1 MKITSTRREFGHVVI
16 SSTPRLPTMSCSWYM
31 AGVYTISFSASVRAA
46 ALAAAVLSVLGCG
59 TTVPS
64 TPPAETKA
72 KQASLTAG
80 PARAIPSDLPFV
92 SLEGPFWV
100 ASEGTLIFSD
110 VVEQNGPAA
119 KIYSFD
125 PRTRAFSTL
134 PYPASPTSTNGLAV
148 DTQGRL
154 VACERWNGALA
165 RISGPERQVLAER
178 VPDGRPLNA
187 PNDLTIREDGNI
199 YFSDTTWGARP
210 GSHAPTAVYRLAPD
224 GALSVAFRVD
234 MPNGVVLSPDG
245 NTLYVGSDA
254 QDRLWRLPVATD
266 GTVGSPEPFG
276 VVKDDPQARLHVPD
290 GLCVDDRGRL
300 YVANNSTEVSAIVVL
315 DDAGH
320 FAGRITFPAPPS
332 NCTFG
337 GADRRTLYV
346 TTLHAVYEVP
356 MLTPGLP

>member
-1 MKITSTRREFGHVVI
+1 MPAVPVAQGFLAEAN
-16 SSTPRLPTMSCSWYM
+16 PWYIP
-31 AGVYTISFSASVRAA
+31 GVHAISFLTSLRAS
-46 ALAAAVLSVLGCG
+46 ALAAAVLALLACG

-64 TPPAETKA
+64 GPPPEMKA
-72 KQASLTAG
+72 DPGSPSAG
-80 PARAIPSDLPFV
+80 PSRAIPSDISFV

-100 ASEGTLIFSD
+100 ANGGYLIFSD

-119 KIYSFD
+119 KIYRFD

-134 PYPASPTSTNGLAV
+134 PYPGLPTSTNGLAV
-148 DTQGRL
+148 DAQGRL

-165 RISGPERQVLAER
+165 RISGTQRHALAER
-178 VPDGRPLNA
+178 APDGQPLNA
-187 PNDLTIREDGNI
+187 PNDLTIRSDGNI

-210 GSHAPTAVYRLAPD
+210 GTHAATAIYRLAPG

-245 NTLYVGSDA
+245 NTLYVGSDT
-254 QDRLWRLPVATD
+254 QDRLWRLPVAAD

-276 VVKDDPQARLHVPD
+276 RALDHPQARLHVPD
-290 GLCVDDRGRL
+290 GLCVDDRGRV
-300 YVANNSTEVSAIVVL
+300 YVANNSTEVSAIVVF
-315 DDAGH
+315 DDAGR
-320 FAGRITFPAPPS
+320 FAGRIAFPVPPS

-337 GADRRTLYV
+337 GADRRTLYA

-356 MLTPGLP
+356 MQTPGLP